1 MTRNQAIVDASGGGL
16 VSVHGINNNLTAQ
29 VWKQT
34 KDSIATWSAEC
45 TPTKWQMLFIPNR

>member
-29 VWKQT
+29 V
-34 KDSIATWSAEC
+34 
-45 TPTKWQMLFIPNR
+45 